1 MKQHTLY
8 LTDEV
13 TDVVQGLANAH
24 TSGNFSA
31 MVRKVLH
38 ESILP
43 TDFEVHQRKHERMLR
58 AMEEDCPCMKGRAE

>member
-13 TDVVQGLANAH
+13 TAVVQGLADAH
-24 TSGNFSA
+24 TGGNFSA
-31 MVRKVLH
+31 FVRKTIHNFL
-38 ESILP
+38 LP

-58 AMEEDCPCMKGRAE
+58 ATEEDCPRKDSRME